1 MTKIDRRENIL
12 KRRQERLAAKYD
24 TILER
29 CPHEGCTALN
39 SPNATHCHK
48 CGRRLYGLDSSQ
60 KRGLNEK

>member
-12 KRRQERLAAKYD
+12 KRRQERLAKKWH

-39 SPNATHCHK
+39 SPNAAYCHK
-48 CGRRLYGLDSSQ
+48 CGGRLYGLDSS
-60 KRGLNEK
+60 